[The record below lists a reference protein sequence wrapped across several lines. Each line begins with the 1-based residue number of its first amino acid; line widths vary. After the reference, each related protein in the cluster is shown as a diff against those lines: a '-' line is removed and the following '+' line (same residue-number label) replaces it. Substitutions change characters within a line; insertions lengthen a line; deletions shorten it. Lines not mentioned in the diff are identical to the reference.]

1 VKPDK
6 NVKPNKE
13 ESVQSA
19 ASEAPVQPRKAQGE
33 AQADPWG
40 IRRAEVLLTSLKGV
54 LSARV
59 VATASGEI
67 TEVHI
72 LTASGLTAKQ
82 VVRNVESALL
92 AQLGIKLDHRK
103 ISVAQTAEVLPLEAM
118 EDRAVA
124 ERARKR
130 GVIFRRVEVT
140 PTETPHR
147 VTVTVILERD
157 GQELSAR
164 ENAADA
170 DRTRLVAAARATVS
184 ILDGLVTDGTIDLA
198 GAQLSDM
205 FDARLVFVG
214 LHVLQGREA
223 RLHVG
228 ACEVKGSVEQA
239 GALAVLDATNRW
251 LTSLL

>member
-1 VKPDK
+1 MKPK
-6 NVKPNKE
+6 KE
-13 ESVQSA
+13 DSVQA
-19 ASEAPVQPRKAQGE
+19 TASEAPAEPREAQGE
-33 AQADPWG
+33 AQADRWG

-59 VATASGEI
+59 VAAATGEI

-72 LTASGLTAKQ
+72 LTDADLTAKQ

-103 ISVAQTAEVLPLEAM
+103 ISVAQTAEVLPLKAM
-118 EDRAVA
+118 EDQAVT

-140 PTETPHR
+140 PTEAPHR
-147 VTVTVILERD
+147 VTVTVTIERD

-164 ENAADA
+164 EDAGDA
-170 DRTRLVAAARATVS
+170 DKMRLVAAARATVS

-198 GAQLSDM
+198 GAHLSEA
-205 FDARLVFVG
+205 FDTRLAFVG
-214 LHVLQGREA
+214 IHVLQAREA

-228 ACEVKGSVEQA
+228 TCEVKGSVEQA

-251 LTSLL
+251 LTSML

>member
-1 VKPDK
+1 MKPK
-6 NVKPNKE
+6 KE
-13 ESVQSA
+13 DPVQA
-19 ASEAPVQPRKAQGE
+19 TASEAPAEPREALGE
-33 AQADPWG
+33 AQADRWG

-59 VATASGEI
+59 VAAATGEI

-72 LTASGLTAKQ
+72 LTDAGLTAKQ

-118 EDRAVA
+118 EDRAVS

-130 GVIFRRVEVT
+130 GVVFRRVEVT
-140 PTETPHR
+140 PTEAPHR
-147 VTVTVILERD
+147 VTVTVTMERD

-164 ENAADA
+164 EDAGDA
-170 DRTRLVAAARATVS
+170 DKMRLVAAARATVS

-198 GAQLSDM
+198 GAHLSDV
-205 FDARLVFVG
+205 FDTRLAFVG
-214 LHVLQGREA
+214 IHVLEGREA

-228 ACEVKGSVEQA
+228 TCEVKGGVEQA

-251 LTSLL
+251 LTAML

>member
-1 VKPDK
+1 M
-6 NVKPNKE
+6 KPNKE
-13 ESVQSA
+13 DPVQSTT
-19 ASEAPVQPRKAQGE
+19 SEAPVQSRRTQDE

-40 IRRAEVLLTSLKGV
+40 IRRAELLLSSLTGV

-59 VATASGEI
+59 VAAASGEI

-72 LTASGLTAKQ
+72 FTEAGLTPKQ
-82 VVRNVESALL
+82 VVRNAESALL

-103 ISVAQTAEVLPLEAM
+103 ISVAQTAEILPLEAM

-124 ERARKR
+124 DRARKR
-130 GVIFRRVEVT
+130 GVVFCRVEVT

-147 VTVTVILERD
+147 VSVTVTVERD
-157 GQELSAR
+157 GQELSAQ
-164 ENAADA
+164 ENAGDA
-170 DRTRLVAAARATVS
+170 DKMRLVAAARATVS

-198 GAQLSDM
+198 GAQLVEA
-205 FDARLVFVG
+205 FDTRLAFVG
-214 LHVLQGREA
+214 IHVLQGREA

-228 ACEVKGSVEQA
+228 TCEVKGSVEQA

-251 LTSLL
+251 LTSML